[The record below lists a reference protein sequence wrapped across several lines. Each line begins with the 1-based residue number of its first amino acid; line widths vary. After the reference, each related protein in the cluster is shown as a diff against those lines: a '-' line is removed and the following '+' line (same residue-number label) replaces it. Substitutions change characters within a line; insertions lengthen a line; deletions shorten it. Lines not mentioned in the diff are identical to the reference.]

1 MEDTVRRIVTQLD
14 PGGKSVFLSDG
25 LPATIA
31 KFSGGFVLAELW
43 TLDAPP
49 TDPAEGREPTT
60 FALEPPPG
68 GITYRLATIPPD
80 TEVFAQLDTLRAEFG
95 ENPPISLDPDEFGMH
110 QTQTIDFV
118 TILSGEVSLRLDD
131 AEVHLKAGDCVV
143 QRGTRHAWRN
153 RSAEPCVLS
162 CVLVST
168 QRP

>member
-1 MEDTVRRIVTQLD
+1 MEDTARRIVTQLD

-49 TDPAEGREPTT
+49 TDPGVGSEPTT

-95 ENPPISLDPDEFGMH
+95 ENPPISLDPDEYGMH

-118 TILSGEVSLRLDD
+118 TILSGRCHCGSMT
-131 AEVHLKAGDCVV
+131 
-143 QRGTRHAWRN
+143 QRCTSKQGTVWCSEGPGMRGAI
-153 RSAEPCVLS
+153 AVLS
-162 CVLVST
+162 PVSS
-168 QRP
+168 RVCW